1 LREQPTLHLCLGAQQ
16 STRTPAAT
24 DCDDCVRLFVGGALG
39 ICLEVRSFRTQC
51 KPTQLISNTKCCRS
65 HFTGKFWI
73 VLSIVLILPRL
84 SSFVW
89 FAEASP
95 RGLRLHDNERVD
107 VVICERFRMRKPG
120 FHGNGI
126 FKLVPR
132 WGMYISVFRD
142 YVKKL

>member
-1 LREQPTLHLCLGAQQ
+1 LHLCLGAQQ

-24 DCDDCVRLFVGGALG
+24 AYDDCVRLFVGGALG

-51 KPTQLISNTKCCRS
+51 KPTQLFSKTRCCRS

-89 FAEASP
+89 FAEASSK
-95 RGLRLHDNERVD
+95 GLRLHDNERVD
-107 VVICERFRMRKPG
+107 VVIRERFLMQAFR
-120 FHGNGI
+120 FYGNGI
-126 FKLVPR
+126 LKLV
-132 WGMYISVFRD
+132 YIIVFRD
-142 YVKKL
+142 NV